1 MSVLNCCAELLDDQL
16 PTGNNGPVG
25 FERGAVQVL
34 VHRLETQRLPD
45 ALDLKAKVDRGE
57 LLNDIEIEAL
67 EEILSDVDQ
76 IKPLLDRNP
85 KWQPLA
91 SRMAS
96 LYSDIT
102 TRALENEQNKS

>member
-1 MSVLNCCAELLDDQL
+1 MNENEDDAGLIQ
-16 PTGNNGPVG
+16 G
-25 FERGAVQVL
+25 L
-34 VHRLETQRLPD
+34 VNRLETLRLPA
-45 ALDLKAKVDRGE
+45 ALDLKEKVDRGE

-91 SRMAS
+91 SRMAN
-96 LYSDIT
+96 LYSQIT
-102 TRALENEQNKS
+102 TRALENEQNKT

>member
-1 MSVLNCCAELLDDQL
+1 MNENEDDAGL
-16 PTGNNGPVG
+16 I
-25 FERGAVQVL
+25 QVL
-34 VHRLETQRLPD
+34 VNRLETLRLPA
-45 ALDLKAKVDRGE
+45 ALDLKEKVDRGE

-91 SRMAS
+91 SRMAD
-96 LYSDIT
+96 LYSQIT
-102 TRALENEQNKS
+102 TRALENEQNKT

>member
-1 MSVLNCCAELLDDQL
+1 MNENEDDAGL
-16 PTGNNGPVG
+16 I
-25 FERGAVQVL
+25 QVL
-34 VHRLETQRLPD
+34 VNRLETLRLPA
-45 ALDLKAKVDRGE
+45 ALDLKEKVDRGE

-91 SRMAS
+91 SRMAN
-96 LYSDIT
+96 LYSQIT
-102 TRALENEQNKS
+102 TRALENEQNKT